1 MSANDPQMQPQM
13 QTPPPSLPQPTPLP
27 PTPPPAA
34 AYAAGRRSPGV
45 AVVLSAFTG
54 LGHIYLG
61 LYQRGL
67 GFFIAFATSI
77 WLADHSDLGILIPF
91 IWFFAVIDAYRQA
104 VLINQCVDTGTM
116 PEPMKLP
123 TQRGSLGF
131 GVFLLVLGLV
141 LLYNQFYP
149 LDLTFLVD
157 WWPLALVLAGG
168 WLLVKHF
175 LEQKKQ
181 REAELPP
188 PSF

>member
-1 MSANDPQMQPQM
+1 MSANEPQMQPQM
-13 QTPPPSLPQPTPLP
+13 QTPPPSPPQPAAPVP
-27 PTPPPAA
+27 PPPPAA

-45 AVVLSAFTG
+45 AVILGCFPG
-54 LGHIYLG
+54 LGHLYLG

-67 GFFIAFATSI
+67 GFFIAFATAI

-91 IWFFAVIDAYRQA
+91 IWFFSQIDAYRQA
-104 VLINQCVDTGTM
+104 VLINACCDTGIM

-123 TQRGSLGF
+123 KQRGSLGF

-157 WWPLALVLAGG
+157 WWPLALVLAGAY
-168 WLLVKHF
+168 LLVKHF

-181 REAELPP
+181 RETELPP